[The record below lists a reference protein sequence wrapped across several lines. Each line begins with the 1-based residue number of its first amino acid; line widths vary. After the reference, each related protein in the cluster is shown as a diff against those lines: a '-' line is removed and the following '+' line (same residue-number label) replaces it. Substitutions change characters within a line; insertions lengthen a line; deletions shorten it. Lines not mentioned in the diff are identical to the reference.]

1 MRKGART
8 SCSRGECA
16 SKSPRAARVAGGGS
30 ITPTGSVYTQ
40 DALHIPPIERTDFD
54 IEPGEAGAAFAL
66 FGKPGTP
73 AALAAL
79 AVGYAAKQDEPEAPK
94 GGPLAKEAALLCRN
108 PAFREWLMLNDS
120 RGSTC
125 TEEEAARE
133 MRDCLGI
140 SSRSEIDGNHEK
152 AAQFIDWYRVPFMR
166 WRRERATA

>member
-1 MRKGART
+1 MKPSFAGEIQLAGWSESHNGGCKVTFWLPSPDDLDAFRALTVRKGNT
-8 SCSRGECA
+8 
-16 SKSPRAARVAGGGS
+16 AG
-30 ITPTGSVYTQ
+30 
-40 DALHIPPIERTDFD
+40 HRFM
-54 IEPGEAGAAFAL
+54 
-66 FGKPGTP
+66 
-73 AALAAL
+73 AAL
-79 AVGYAAKQDEPEAPK
+79 VEIGDDERPVEPEAPK